1 MSLPDFTINDT
12 DTEILRYDIGE
23 RLSIFRKLV
32 RATPSLLARN
42 LNKETSHI
50 KAIENGKELPD
61 CADLFYLE
69 KKYGLNPN
77 WLNSGKGNMF
87 NHKGPHT
94 PAFAFNAGNR
104 VHYKNPKLWQ
114 WVDFFE
120 LIAVPSIFEELFHKL
135 ETAKQIFSN
144 EIKLFQYQRLKPQ
157 RPAARAA
164 HKEGHEETRRGGE
177 KKKRMGEGMDSK
189 GSVMVKL
196 LIVIIFLIIWLFFYA
211 QKIGLFAYYNERR
224 PVR

>member
-1 MSLPDFTINDT
+1 MMGLPDITINDF
-12 DTEILRYDIGE
+12 DEERMMYDIGE

-50 KAIENGKELPD
+50 KAIEDGQKLPD
-61 CADLFYLE
+61 CADLKYLE
-69 KKYGLNPN
+69 KKYGLNSN
-77 WLNSGKGNMF
+77 WLTGGKGNMF

-135 ETAKQIFSN
+135 ETAKQIFADD
-144 EIKLFQYQRLKPQ
+144 IKLFQYQMFSREGTRMHLQCGKN
-157 RPAARAA
+157 AR
-164 HKEGHEETRRGGE
+164 RIR
-177 KKKRMGEGMDSK
+177 
-189 GSVMVKL
+189 
-196 LIVIIFLIIWLFFYA
+196 
-211 QKIGLFAYYNERR
+211 
-224 PVR
+224 